1 LSIKMNMAS
10 VSSVRADE
18 GPGDAHPKVGSHLNV
33 YIYIYIY
40 IYILKNIYIYIYIL
54 KIYIYIYIYTYI
66 LKKNIYIYIKEG
78 HIKRTFD
85 CQQSVRTLL

>member
-1 LSIKMNMAS
+1 MSIKMNMAS

-40 IYILKNIYIYIYIL
+40 IYIKNIIYN
-54 KIYIYIYIYTYI
+54 IYIYIYTYT
-66 LKKNIYIYIKEG
+66 LKKNIYIYILK
-78 HIKRTFD
+78 KVT
-85 CQQSVRTLL
+85 